1 MKQYSLYEL
10 NHLVKD
16 SISESMAGEYW
27 VKAELSECY
36 EKGGH
41 CYLELVEKGKKSN
54 TFIAKARAIIWADS
68 WGLLKYS
75 FEKTTGQRLARGMQ
89 VLLQVYPNFHESFGF
104 SWIVTD
110 IDPTFTLGDIAKK
123 RQEIIQQLKEE
134 GVFDLNKQLP
144 MPLFCQRI
152 AVISSESAAG
162 FGDFSNQ
169 LLNNLHGFH
178 FAITLFPAIMQGE
191 MVERSIIAALND
203 IYDNAD
209 SFDCVVIIR
218 GGGASS
224 DLTGFD
230 TYPLAANVAQF
241 PLPVITGIGHERD
254 DTVLDLVSNTRV
266 KTPTA
271 AAEFL
276 ISRLEE
282 ISDYLEQA
290 ALRIKKA
297 SDITLRTSEQRLSTC
312 TLRLNEAVRTTL
324 EKQKQRLTIKSAR
337 LKEAAVLSLTQSK
350 HRLNNSEQ
358 RLVSALPLL
367 FERRRHRLDMI
378 TQRLESLDPKTLLKR
393 GYSITTKDGKIVKD
407 IEQVAPGDEI
417 ETILRNG
424 RIKSKAFHN

>member
-10 NHLVKD
+10 NRLVKD
-16 SISESMAGEYW
+16 SITESMTEEYW
-27 VKAELSECY
+27 VRAELSECY

-54 TFIAKARAIIWADS
+54 TFIAKARAIIWADT

-75 FEKTTGQRLARGMQ
+75 FEKTTGQHLARGMQ
-89 VLLQVYPNFHESFGF
+89 VLMQVYPNFHESFGF

-123 RQEIIQQLKEE
+123 RQEIIQQLKDE
-134 GVFDLNKQLP
+134 GVFDLNKFLTL
-144 MPLFCQRI
+144 PLFCQRI

-169 LLNNLHGFH
+169 LLNNTHGFH
-178 FAITLFPAIMQGE
+178 FSVTLFPAIMQGE
-191 MVERSIIAALND
+191 MVERSIIAALD
-203 IYDNAD
+203 KIYDCAD

-241 PLPVITGIGHERD
+241 PLPIITGIGHERD

-276 ISRLEE
+276 VSRLEE
-282 ISDYLEQA
+282 
-290 ALRIKKA
+290 
-297 SDITLRTSEQRLSTC
+297 T
-312 TLRLNEAVRTTL
+312 
-324 EKQKQRLTIKSAR
+324 
-337 LKEAAVLSLTQSK
+337 
-350 HRLNNSEQ
+350 
-358 RLVSALPLL
+358 
-367 FERRRHRLDMI
+367 
-378 TQRLESLDPKTLLKR
+378 
-393 GYSITTKDGKIVKD
+393 
-407 IEQVAPGDEI
+407 
-417 ETILRNG
+417 
-424 RIKSKAFHN
+424 